1 MIHTGDAIAFL
12 LGYYSIN
19 LIYSL
24 NENGLYFFRT
34 SKFRK
39 ETGSFFAIALIMAF
53 FFS

>member
-12 LGYYSIN
+12 IGYYSIN

-24 NENGLYFFRT
+24 KENGLYFLRT
-34 SKFRK
+34 PKFRK
-39 ETGSFFAIALIMAF
+39 ETGSFFAIALFMAF